1 MDHTATLWELHLCW
15 FTTNEADRNERAG
28 IHFAGYRATFVD
40 LLVGILW
47 TLSFRTRRPNGSW
60 GVLDGPWLE
69 DLFLV
74 FVCRDGNWWECP
86 FGAMGVPG
94 VLSQFEEVWHAHLTV
109 TLGFSTQY
117 KSRIMWPKELADNEL
132 YQFTKGGWLDRMIT
146 QGMPATRDLRPEV
159 KEYVAATGNNESNR
173 Q

>member
-1 MDHTATLWELHLCW
+1 MKELGSISLDIELRSLTFLSESYGHFHLELDDLMVLGEYSTA
-15 FTTNEADRNERAG
+15 
-28 IHFAGYRATFVD
+28 
-40 LLVGILW
+40 
-47 TLSFRTRRPNGSW
+47 
-60 GVLDGPWLE
+60 DGPWLE